1 MRGYPAP
8 RVALVS
14 VTVWHDIDERVLA
27 WLAYEAPPSLPAWRL
42 TLTTERPSEE
52 IPGLTDGQV
61 DDALQRLEEHELV
74 DTHGRA
80 ASFGGSVR
88 YESPR
93 LTGLGHRVLGAW
105 PDLEN
110 ITAVSAVQIALQT
123 VAEDAPA
130 ESTPILRRAIG
141 VVGEI
146 SGAIITAAVA
156 KEAAEMGGEP

>member
-1 MRGYPAP
+1 M
-8 RVALVS
+8 
-14 VTVWHDIDERVLA
+14 
-27 WLAYEAPPSLPAWRL
+27 
-42 TLTTERPSEE
+42 
-52 IPGLTDGQV
+52 
-61 DDALQRLEEHELV
+61 
-74 DTHGRA
+74 
-80 ASFGGSVR
+80 R

-123 VAEDAPA
+123 VAEDAPP

-156 KEAAEMGGEP
+156 KEAAKMGGEP